1 MLHRQWYK
9 LTRETRIFTNSV
21 EVGSWMC
28 IRDCGLTSKL
38 DHAVT
43 VRIKLSEPDLG
54 VIREE
59 TAQAIQLRQSGT
71 DQPGCV
77 AHSAT
82 TCRIHGVALRFPFA
96 LRMVS
101 RPFILTPGADP
112 PTNASSFAKIAAD
125 SGQPKKHLAQ
135 P

>member
-1 MLHRQWYK
+1 M
-9 LTRETRIFTNSV
+9 ETDRIT
-21 EVGSWMC
+21 E
-28 IRDCGLTSKL
+28 
-38 DHAVT
+38 
-43 VRIKLSEPDLG
+43 
-54 VIREE
+54 
-59 TAQAIQLRQSGT
+59 AIQDKLVANNLRRNAGVAIRLADSRWEL
-71 DQPGCV
+71 CWAHSV